1 MDIEH
6 VPRSNSDLADYLSSE
21 QSIIH
26 QVLKINGEFVST
38 NLNMIKNSVSKPICS
53 SYRRTKVSN
62 QNERNC
68 HVTPHFLIKR
78 EEAQINA
85 SLHGKRAS
93 FVMRFVKR
101 LLGLIQKRTI
111 VQSVPRE
118 KVIKS
123 VITETKFVPLPEFWE
138 PNG

>member
-1 MDIEH
+1 
-6 VPRSNSDLADYLSSE
+6 
-21 QSIIH
+21 
-26 QVLKINGEFVST
+26 
-38 NLNMIKNSVSKPICS
+38 MIRNSVSQPICS

-68 HVTPHFLIKR
+68 HVTPHFLRKR

-85 SLHGKRAS
+85 SLQEKRAN
-93 FVMRFVKR
+93 FVIRFVKR
-101 LLGLIQKRTI
+101 LLGLNQERTI

-123 VITETKFVPLPEFWE
+123 VITENKFLPLPEFWE